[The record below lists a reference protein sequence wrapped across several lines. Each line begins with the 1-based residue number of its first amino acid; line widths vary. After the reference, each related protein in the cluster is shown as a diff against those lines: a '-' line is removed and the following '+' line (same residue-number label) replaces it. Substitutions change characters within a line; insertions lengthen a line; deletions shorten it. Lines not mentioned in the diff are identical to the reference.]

1 MGKRTQQREETLK
14 RLRQTIDELV
24 GEKGFDAVTIRE
36 ICQKAGVST
45 GVFYYYF
52 QSKEDILFDRFV
64 RAMQGCEQLEEELS
78 ALPVRGAL
86 HAYVSHSVSFLLSR
100 LPSMA
105 LPYHR
110 SMVSDYTQWTAKQAD
125 LSRQVLRALFER
137 AQKEG
142 VLRSALSPAQLADTY
157 WAMQLGVRYAML
169 MDGQDFCERNR
180 MEQQLHSWIDS
191 LLAENR
197 QDAARRG

>member
-64 RAMQGCEQLEEELS
+64 RAMQGYEQMEEELS

-86 HAYVSHSVSFLLSR
+86 HAYVSYSVSFSLSR

-110 SMVSDYTQWTAKQAD
+110 SMVSDYAQWTAKQAD
-125 LSRQVLRALFER
+125 VSRQVLRTLLER

-142 VLRSALSPAQLADTY
+142 VLHSALSPAQLADTY

-180 MEQQLHSWIDS
+180 LEQQLHSWIDS

-197 QDAARRG
+197 EDAARRV